1 MNWIAITLAAS
12 LLLGGAASFAQQ
24 PAAAAGPTFETVIKG
39 DKAWWDALSPDERS
53 RAGQVLMNEAYTSL
67 SPRKEEKGDPVRAL
81 QALDALGKYIPQMR
95 RREDF
100 ENMYLKQL
108 EKADMKAAQQRA
120 DKLASDANPDVT
132 DMVDNW
138 RFVQTLPT
146 TPVEFKYTD
155 LDGKTI
161 DLAQYRGKVVLL
173 DFWATWCK
181 PCMAEMPNIRAVYD
195 KYREQGFEVI
205 GITDDSPVTDP
216 AKDQP
221 NRFTVERLKR
231 FMEKAGMNWPQL
243 WDRSPEGEEGGKPLL
258 KRFEVEVLPT
268 TFLFGRDGRL
278 ITRDN
283 KDEKL
288 ERNVRSALGLQA
300 ASH

>member
-1 MNWIAITLAAS
+1 
-12 LLLGGAASFAQQ
+12 
-24 PAAAAGPTFETVIKG
+24 
-39 DKAWWDALSPDERS
+39 
-53 RAGQVLMNEAYTSL
+53 
-67 SPRKEEKGDPVRAL
+67 
-81 QALDALGKYIPQMR
+81 
-95 RREDF
+95 
-100 ENMYLKQL
+100 
-108 EKADMKAAQQRA
+108 
-120 DKLASDANPDVT
+120 
-132 DMVDNW
+132 
-138 RFVQTLPT
+138 
-146 TPVEFKYTD
+146 
-155 LDGKTI
+155 
-161 DLAQYRGKVVLL
+161 
-173 DFWATWCK
+173 
-181 PCMAEMPNIRAVYD
+181 MPNIRAVYD

-221 NRFTVERLKR
+221 NRFTVERLKG

-278 ITRDN
+278 ITQDN